1 MNVSPAFTEA
11 VARSKQLKERPDNET
26 LLKLYALYKQATSG
40 DAPDK
45 GDYGMFD
52 FKEKFKHEAWLKLK
66 AMNSEEAQQQYIDLV
81 ATLENQ

>member
-1 MNVSPAFTEA
+1 
-11 VARSKQLKERPDNET
+11 
-26 LLKLYALYKQATSG
+26 
-40 DAPDK
+40 
-45 GDYGMFD
+45 MFD